1 MTYTD
6 KKVQAKMN
14 IKFHEPITAY
24 VLLPDGWL
32 PLAFAPAS
40 VVLVDRNIV
49 ATAKSIAEES
59 KRADIPAN
67 KWWFRFLDNKNYTL
81 HPMLAALEGNARR
94 NPTYDEF
101 VREFQQATESL
112 KEVFPSANFVYFDEN
127 QYRTVYAIAENMRKR
142 YESDVAFLIDAS
154 EHLQMVA
161 PEGKLRTIE
170 DTLLLISRSLDPKPS
185 LFVVLAALS
194 CLYENSKDSAANIG
208 RNILRPKRDYSESSA
223 HNAISDIR
231 ALELLLIFQNLHVR
245 PPIYCTRDKAL
256 KDFWVAINSTQVVR
270 SEDGFEFKLEFKK
283 ELFPR
288 LTNKECESL
297 IERLKLG
304 L

>member
-1 MTYTD
+1 MSYTG
-6 KKVQAKMN
+6 KKVQVKMN

-24 VLLPDGWL
+24 ALLPDGWL
-32 PLAFAPAS
+32 PFAFAPAS

-49 ATAKSIAEES
+49 ATAKSIAAES

-101 VREFQQATESL
+101 VLEFQQATESL
-112 KEVFPSANFVYFDEN
+112 KEVFPSANFIDFDEK
-127 QYRTVYAIAENMRKR
+127 QYRAGYAIAEDMEKR
-142 YESDVAFLIDAS
+142 YESDVAFLIGAS

-161 PEGKLRTIE
+161 SEGKLRTIE
-170 DTLLLISRSLDPKPS
+170 DTLLMVSRSLEPKPS

-194 CLYENSKDSAANIG
+194 CLYENSKDPAANIG
-208 RNILRPKRDYSESSA
+208 RNILKPKRDYSELSA

-231 ALELLLIFQNLHVR
+231 ALELLLIFQNLQVR

-256 KDFWVAINSTQVVR
+256 KDFWVAVNPTQVVR
-270 SEDGFEFKLEFKK
+270 SEGGCEFKLRFRK

-288 LTNKECESL
+288 LTYKECESL
-297 IERLKLG
+297 IERLELG